1 MSSRPAPTARPWLVL
16 GGCFL
21 VATGFNAYLFAP
33 ASIMPQVV
41 EAFGIDKATAGLSIS
56 VVFLAWVLLQL
67 PSGFLLDRYD
77 NRILVWTGVLV
88 FLAAAL
94 GALVAPT
101 YPVFLVTRFIGGT
114 TAVFL
119 WTANAN
125 IVGQSFPPARRAL
138 GTSLFVASAPAG
150 VTMAQA
156 IGPSLEAAVGWRGT
170 VAAYALV
177 TVCGL
182 PLFVWALD
190 APVRNESALSLSKFA
205 SALGNRQVLAIAVS
219 SFCAYSL
226 FVFFNSWM
234 PTYATEVIGV
244 TTGTAGTLA
253 ALLPAMG
260 LLARPGGGWLSDRI
274 GHRRRPVI
282 LLAFAVVLPALVI
295 ASVATSVLVFGAAL
309 VLAGIG
315 SQLGTGVFYV
325 YVDEMSPPESG
336 GTSLAVLLTLSMA
349 GSLVAPVTTGW
360 LIDTVSWTAAFGF
373 GGILAL
379 GGITAL
385 VGLPE
390 R

>member
-1 MSSRPAPTARPWLVL
+1 MRTRPTPTNRPWLVL
-16 GGCFL
+16 VGCFL

-33 ASIMPQVV
+33 ASIMQPLV
-41 EAFGIDKATAGLSIS
+41 EAFDIDKATAGLSIS

-77 NRILVWTGVLV
+77 NRKLVWAGVLI

-94 GALVAPT
+94 GGLVTPN
-101 YPVFLVTRFIGGT
+101 YPAFLATRFIAGT

-150 VTMAQA
+150 VTIAQA
-156 IGPSLEAAVGWRGT
+156 IGPPLEAAIGWRGT
-170 VAAYALV
+170 VAAYGLV
-177 TVCGL
+177 TVTGL

-190 APVRNESALSLSKFA
+190 APVQNESALSLSKFA

-234 PTYATEVIGV
+234 PTYATDVIGV
-244 TTGTAGTLA
+244 TKGTAGTLT

-274 GHRRRPVI
+274 GRRRRPVI
-282 LLAFAVVLPALVI
+282 FFAFAMVIPALVI
-295 ASVATSVLVFGAAL
+295 ASVATSVLVFVVAL

-349 GSLVAPVTTGW
+349 GSLVAPVATGW
-360 LIDTVSWTAAFGF
+360 LIDAVSWTAAFGF
-373 GGILAL
+373 GGIVAL
-379 GGITAL
+379 GGILAII
-385 VGLPE
+385 GLPE
-390 R
+390 P